1 MYQSTGGR
9 HNYEGGNYIATGYR
23 MYEGQVVWMSS
34 RTTNPSVREEKIEGN
49 TQQIK
54 EAWMYVIL
62 SLRGKKFIQ
71 TIKVEVGDD
80 WWIRHA
86 RHKRRRD
93 TQRY

>member
-1 MYQSTGGR
+1 M
-9 HNYEGGNYIATGYR
+9 N
-23 MYEGQVVWMSS
+23 S

-80 WWIRHA
+80 WLDQA
-86 RHKRRRD
+86 
-93 TQRY
+93 